1 MTFTITI
8 GKQCDTI
15 EHMEHKLIQAIHD
28 APSQACLVV
37 TGAGT
42 SAISVLF
49 AVAGASRTVID
60 AQIPYAISALHEYV
74 GQQKAGQHV
83 SVAEAKLMAEKAY
96 QRVCR
101 LVTDDADKQD
111 TNTRLIGLSCTA
123 AIATDRKRRGE
134 NRCHIAWHD
143 GQNGATYSLVMQKDA
158 RDRALE
164 EAICKKLILNALAES
179 FQLNM
184 RLDIELMDGEFIER
198 ATY

>member
-1 MTFTITI
+1 MD
-8 GKQCDTI
+8 Q
-15 EHMEHKLIQAIHD
+15 KLIQAIHD
-28 APSQACLVV
+28 APAKACLVV

-42 SAISVLF
+42 SAISALF

-60 AQIPYAISALHEYV
+60 AQIPYAMYALHEYV
-74 GQQKAGQHV
+74 GQQKADQHV

-96 QRVCR
+96 QRARR
-101 LVTDDADKQD
+101 LVTDNADKQD

-123 AIATDRKRRGE
+123 AITTDRKRRGE
-134 NRCHIAWHD
+134 NRCHIAWYD
-143 GQNGATYSLVMQKDA
+143 GQSGATYSLVMQKDA

-164 EAICKKLILNALAES
+164 EAICRNLILNALAES